1 MAAIIVHGGCG
12 KISNSKRTPIIE
24 GCKRAAIVG
33 HKVLESGGSS
43 LDAVEAAVRV
53 LEDDYHFNAGHGAV
67 LNSNGD
73 IEMDAMI
80 MEGKNLQLGSVG
92 GIKGVANPVSLA
104 RLVMEKT
111 DHVMLIGEGA
121 KEFARERG
129 IPDVSTEEL
138 MSPRKAK
145 KHKLKKPQHYKDTD
159 HTHPLQDTDHTHPT
173 QDRDIDTDHTHPPQD
188 TDHTH
193 PPQHTDHTHPP
204 QHTDHTHPPQHTD
217 HTHPPQHTD
226 HTHPPQHTD
235 HTHPPQH
242 TDHTHPPQHT
252 DHTHPPQHTDHTHPT
267 QDTDHTHPTQ
277 DTVGAVARDIHGN
290 IACATSTGG
299 ISLKRPGRIGD
310 SPIIGCGGFAD
321 DNLGGVSATGHGES
335 ITRVTLAHRVL
346 SLLATHSVDESI
358 DQALRYMW
366 DRTGGKG
373 GLILITKD
381 GAIGKGFTTLHM
393 SWTSIDPS
401 GHIETGVDNPR
412 VNII

>member
-12 KISNSKRTPIIE
+12 KMSNSKRTPIIE

-67 LNSNGD
+67 LNSDGD

-121 KEFARERG
+121 KDFARERG

-138 MSPRKAK
+138 MSPHKTK
-145 KHKLKKPQHYKDTD
+145 KHKVKKPK
-159 HTHPLQDTDHTHPT
+159 DTDHTHPT
-173 QDRDIDTDHTHPPQD
+173 QDRDIDTEHTHPPQD
-188 TDHTH
+188 IEHTH
-193 PPQHTDHTHPP
+193 PTQDTEHTHPS
-204 QHTDHTHPPQHTD
+204 QDIEHTHPTQDTE
-217 HTHPPQHTD
+217 HTHPTQD
-226 HTHPPQHTD
+226 IE
-235 HTHPPQH
+235 
-242 TDHTHPPQHT
+242 
-252 DHTHPPQHTDHTHPT
+252 HTHPT

-277 DTVGAVARDIHGN
+277 DTVGAVARDVHGN

-310 SPIIGCGGFAD
+310 SPIIGCGGLAD
-321 DNLGGVSATGHGES
+321 NNLGGVSATGHGES
-335 ITRVTLAHRVL
+335 ITRITLAHRVL

-366 DRTGGKG
+366 DKTGGKG

-381 GAIGKGFTTLHM
+381 GVISKGFTTLHM

-401 GHIETGVDNPR
+401 GHIETGIDNPR

>member
-1 MAAIIVHGGCG
+1 MAAIIVHGGAYA
-12 KISNSKRTPIIE
+12 ISDDMVPSIIE

-67 LNSNGD
+67 LNSDGD

-138 MSPRKAK
+138 MSPEMKQK
-145 KHKLKKPQHYKDTD
+145 WKNFTKYENVVGKTFNETSFDY
-159 HTHPLQDTDHTHPT
+159 THPSQDIDQTHDHTHPT
-173 QDRDIDTDHTHPPQD
+173 LDRDIDTDHTHSP
-188 TDHTH
+188 
-193 PPQHTDHTHPP
+193 
-204 QHTDHTHPPQHTD
+204 
-217 HTHPPQHTD
+217 
-226 HTHPPQHTD
+226 
-235 HTHPPQH
+235 
-242 TDHTHPPQHT
+242 
-252 DHTHPPQHTDHTHPT
+252 
-267 QDTDHTHPTQ
+267 Q
-277 DTVGAVARDIHGN
+277 DTVGAVARDVHGN

-299 ISLKRPGRIGD
+299 ITLKRPGRIGD
-310 SPIIGCGGFAD
+310 SPIIGCGGLAD

-366 DRTGGKG
+366 DKTGGKG

-381 GAIGKGFTTLHM
+381 GVIGKGFTTLHM
-393 SWTSIDPS
+393 AWTSIDPS
-401 GHIETGVDNPR
+401 GHIETGIDNPR